1 MKSGLF
7 GKEPLPQ
14 EARRV
19 ILAGCIGFAV
29 DFFDIY
35 LPVLVLAPVM
45 SYFEPKGISA
55 SATTTIYYFT
65 IATTLLGRP
74 CGAVIFGHWAD
85 KIGRRRTTMV
95 SIAGF
100 GAFTTLI
107 AFLPGY
113 AEIGLWSLGLL
124 LAIRFIGGIFM
135 GGEYTSNN
143 TLALEMVPKD
153 RRGFVGGLLQGAFPI
168 GFAATSIVAS
178 IMLSITTDAQYLRLG
193 LAHPLPARRPDRG
206 AVPAGLPHRARIHA
220 VGIERKSSVPLKEV
234 LSGDHLRTLGQIF
247 LMMSGFWLV
256 GQPSTLLPGLMVQ
269 QLHVPSVMTS
279 NGFLLASIGLFFGFV
294 GYGLLSQM
302 IGRRLT
308 IVVGGLVELIVT
320 PVVWYLGVRHALGGG
335 SPLVTTTLFAIFHV
349 LAISPWGVVTV
360 YICERFP
367 THVRASGYGIGYS
380 AAVILPSFSGIYVLW
395 LANFMPYLFTPLILL
410 VLAAIMMISG
420 GLMGP
425 ETREAELH
433 LPDLGLAGN
442 TQAPG
447 AGASA
452 RPV

>member
-45 SYFEPKGISA
+45 TYFEPKGLSA

-85 KIGRRRTTMV
+85 KMGRRRTTMI

-100 GAFTTLI
+100 GIFTTLI

-113 AEIGLWSLGLL
+113 AHVGLWSLGLL

-178 IMLSITTDAQYLRLG
+178 IMLSITTDAQYLAWG
-193 LAHPLPARRPDRG
+193 W
-206 AVPAGLPHRARIHA
+206 RI
-220 VGIERKSSVPLKEV
+220 P
-234 LSGDHLRTLGQIF
+234 F
-247 LMMSGFWLV
+247 L
-256 GQPSTLLPGLMVQ
+256 
-269 QLHVPSVMTS
+269 
-279 NGFLLASIGLFFGFV
+279 I
-294 GYGLLSQM
+294 
-302 IGRRLT
+302 
-308 IVVGGLVELIVT
+308 GGLIA
-320 PVVWYLGVRHALGGG
+320 ALF
-335 SPLVTTTLFAIFHV
+335 LVYCTAQY
-349 LAISPWGVVTV
+349 PNPRCGNPP
-360 YICERFP
+360 R
-367 THVRASGYGIGYS
+367 RA
-380 AAVILPSFSGIYVLW
+380 AF
-395 LANFMPYLFTPLILL
+395 
-410 VLAAIMMISG
+410 
-420 GLMGP
+420 
-425 ETREAELH
+425 R
-433 LPDLGLAGN
+433 
-442 TQAPG
+442 
-447 AGASA
+447 
-452 RPV
+452 